1 MNTQIFIAS
10 KCYFTNLKI
19 KRKKIKLQQ
28 RGDGYVWLL
37 IVFFCFFLFLVFG
50 FAFVLLLLLL
60 MMFFLQPKLAIG
72 QIYYKSITI
81 FNELNGCSQNYFADV
96 IFKLTITI
104 KNDLKWFSD
113 CSNRIINLIQFIHKS
128 YMEADMILAW

>member
-1 MNTQIFIAS
+1 MYG
-10 KCYFTNLKI
+10 C
-19 KRKKIKLQQ
+19 
-28 RGDGYVWLL
+28 LL
-37 IVFFCFFLFLVFG
+37 CFFVFFVFG
-50 FAFVLLLLLL
+50 FWFCFCFVVVVVDDV
-60 MMFFLQPKLAIG
+60 FLQPKLAIG

>member
-1 MNTQIFIAS
+1 MVAY
-10 KCYFTNLKI
+10 C
-19 KRKKIKLQQ
+19 
-28 RGDGYVWLL
+28 
-37 IVFFCFFLFLVFG
+37 VFLFFLFLVFG

-60 MMFFLQPKLAIG
+60 MFFLQPKLAIG

-104 KNDLKWFSD
+104 KNDLK
-113 CSNRIINLIQFIHKS
+113 
-128 YMEADMILAW
+128 